1 MEALKKFI
9 RKGLG
14 VSPMAVETQSH
25 EENQVE
31 TINNNRWTEMEV
43 SSLIQLRAWNF
54 DSKKVGIWRKVFRR
68 R

>member
-1 MEALKKFI
+1 
-9 RKGLG
+9 
-14 VSPMAVETQSH
+14 MAVETQSH

-54 DSKKVGIWRKVFRR
+54 DSKKVGIWRKVFGRR
-68 R
+68 